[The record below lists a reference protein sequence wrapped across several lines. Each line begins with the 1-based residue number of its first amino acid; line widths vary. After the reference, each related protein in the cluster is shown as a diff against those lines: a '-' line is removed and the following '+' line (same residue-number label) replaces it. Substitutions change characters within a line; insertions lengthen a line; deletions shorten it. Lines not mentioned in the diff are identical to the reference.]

1 MRSQSITLIAA
12 LFGAVTA
19 VPCYELGWGGDGL
32 TAALGPLANGI
43 DPFGPQTGDRRWD
56 VVEANDCWVRWQ
68 PIRQGQTAK
77 DARVT
82 KTVFEATE
90 GEVRSTMNSYS
101 NAGGNNIQL
110 WLPMRTRSLQYSHML
125 PAHVEDLDTMD
136 PQMSISDYSRV
147 VVSIILP
154 SAKDKLRK
162 VRASR
167 TGDKKEDESVDRAE
181 EVGIVGLAGTIDR
194 GDWAYTSGTEL
205 RLAMFNILYEQRVAY
220 RSNRA
225 WDKEAFAWTLAEKA
239 NGDCVVIDFRNFRE
253 FVIRLP
259 PAGVR

>member
-1 MRSQSITLIAA
+1 LWYRSVSSTYLHNATLLRI
-12 LFGAVTA
+12 FQV
-19 VPCYELGWGGDGL
+19 
-32 TAALGPLANGI
+32 
-43 DPFGPQTGDRRWD
+43 
-56 VVEANDCWVRWQ
+56 
-68 PIRQGQTAK
+68 
-77 DARVT
+77 
-82 KTVFEATE
+82 
-90 GEVRSTMNSYS
+90 
-101 NAGGNNIQL
+101 
-110 WLPMRTRSLQYSHML
+110 
-125 PAHVEDLDTMD
+125 
-136 PQMSISDYSRV
+136 
-147 VVSIILP
+147 LP